1 MCTHRARSQAPPLL
15 CDIILLCNKAIYG
28 KDPENKLESNLIS
41 LLHAAVNCRDL
52 SDPNN
57 GRVSTT
63 GTAVGSKATY
73 TCNKGFSLVGKN
85 MRKCLTSG
93 QWMGEAPIC
102 KRKEN
107 ALKPKTER

>member
-15 CDIILLCNKAIYG
+15 CDIILLCNKTIYV
-28 KDPENKLESNLIS
+28 KDLENKLESNLFS

-63 GTAVGSKATY
+63 GSTVGSKATY

-85 MRKCLTSG
+85 MRKCLASG